1 MRPDL
6 QEPAPSLRKFFHMIS
21 VANPRELEY

>member
-6 QEPAPSLRKFFHMIS
+6 QEPAPSLRKFFHMVSI
-21 VANPRELEY
+21 ANPRELEY